1 VSRTGCEFTSC
12 SANRVD
18 EPLNWRRSDED
29 GQTRDENGIR
39 PALSLQAFEN
49 RRFGSHRYAERT
61 AIFCVPLSSE
71 PSVRNRPELL
81 ETGSGQP
88 MHLIRPN
95 EDRESNDQAVDRLL
109 TVK

>member
-29 GQTRDENGIR
+29 GQTRDENGVR

-61 AIFCVPLSSE
+61 AIFAFRFLQ
-71 PSVRNRPELL
+71 NRQ
-81 ETGSGQP
+81 SAIGQSCLKQEAGNP
-88 MHLIRPN
+88 CI
-95 EDRESNDQAVDRLL
+95 
-109 TVK
+109 